1 MIVKTQLLIDD
12 GRFKQVVD
20 FEFID
25 QVRSMKDENEAKALI
40 KAKYLLSDFD
50 TDTLYHCITKSKD
63 TSNL

>member
-1 MIVKTQLLIDD
+1 MIVKTQFLIDC
-12 GRFKQVVD
+12 GRFYQTVPFGV
-20 FEFID
+20 ID
-25 QVRSMKDENEAKALI
+25 QVRSMKDENEAKSLI